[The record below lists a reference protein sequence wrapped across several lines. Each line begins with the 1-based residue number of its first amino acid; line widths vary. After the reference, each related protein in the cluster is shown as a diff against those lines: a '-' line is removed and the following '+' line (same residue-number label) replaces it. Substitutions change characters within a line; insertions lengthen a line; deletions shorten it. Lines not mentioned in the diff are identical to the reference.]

1 MAQSMTA
8 QTDQN
13 VSGVAI
19 TLYFRFVTFGFMLGC
34 VVLFGLVLRYFLPQM
49 VAPNL
54 KEYAAILDQFL
65 EKPKHL
71 ARLRAAT
78 RVARDESPL
87 FDTQLWVDYLD
98 VALTMAWESRAAQR
112 AACIRTG

>member
-1 MAQSMTA
+1 MISR
-8 QTDQN
+8 
-13 VSGVAI
+13 VASS
-19 TLYFRFVTFGFMLGC
+19 LCLAGN
-34 VVLFGLVLRYFLPQM
+34 LPQM

-112 AACIRTG
+112 AMRKEAKASGGSKGKAGHGGFHVIVAARRDVANHRG